1 MSVLAHHWN
10 TNGAGPVE
18 VEMSQLVGQDLD
30 LSRLKSTGVFNYI
43 IRRGVDRSL
52 AHGLRNQV
60 EIVPLRQGDN
70 VVKYG
75 ATGWI
80 DVVALLR
87 IGFFEESAVDT
98 FGHHDVGEGRLDVV
112 LLEQLLDF
120 HDLLVFDQLN
130 LPVANAITVH
140 DDSSGKFLVDLFV
153 PEKKNRKNQI
163 LKEEF

>member
-1 MSVLAHHWN
+1 MSVLAHHRN

-30 LSRLKSTGVFNYI
+30 LSRLKSTGVFDYI
-43 IRRGVDRSL
+43 VRRGVDRSL

-153 PEKKNRKNQI
+153 PEKKIVKI
-163 LKEEF
+163 KY